1 MPYYISDSAYGC
13 SGWATIKKDGSVLGC
28 HKTKQAAINQMV
40 ALSTKEGIEPGG
52 ERNYHDGK
60 SAGPSKPAPKKDQ
73 IKGSKKNPKGSA
85 SGSGNK
91 IKLSDRTE
99 TTLKNKADEH
109 NEKMRERN
117 RPDWTRVRLGALKA
131 AYRRGAGAYST
142 SHRPG
147 ISRSAWAFARVNAFL
162 FLARTGRPKRKAY
175 VQDNDLLHPDH
186 PRRTKR
192 DVRAV
197 TVPEYVQQS
206 AKRGLK
212 LYREGK
218 GGKGLT
224 EGTLREARAMAR
236 GQMSDDKV
244 IRANAWAARHK
255 VDLQRPKNNDP
266 DNREWPGPGAVA
278 HYLWGIDPLDPEPA
292 RKWFSSQAEK
302 IKGER
307 AQMST
312 VEVRQV
318 QVQDLELREEG
329 NGRSFSGYA
338 AVFNSDSEPLPFIEQ
353 IRPGAF
359 ERTLSSRNQIKMFVN
374 HEDTMV
380 LASTR
385 AGTLRL
391 KEDSQ
396 GLRVDA
402 DLPDTTYA
410 KDLAVL
416 MKRGDVDSM
425 SFGFHVPSGTDEW
438 STDGQRRYLN
448 EIALREVS
456 IVTGFPAYEA
466 TSATIR
472 KATLLAQRT
481 ETDAELL
488 AEALTALEAGDILD
502 NDQASLLKQVVERQS
517 EQDDV
522 EAEEPDETVG
532 LLRDKLDLIAKTF

>member
-1 MPYYISDSAYGC
+1 MPYFITDDAYGC
-13 SGWATIKKDGSVLGC
+13 SGWATIKNDGEVLGC
-28 HKTKQAAINQMV
+28 HKTKQAAIDQMV
-40 ALSTKEGIEPGG
+40 ALSMAEDIEPGG
-52 ERNYHDGK
+52 ERSYHG
-60 SAGPSKPAPKKDQ
+60 GTPAPKEDQ
-73 IKGSKKNPKGSA
+73 IKGSKKNPEGSA
-85 SGSGNK
+85 SGSGDS
-91 IKLSDRTE
+91 IKLSAKTE

-117 RPDWTRVRLGALKA
+117 RPEWTRVRLGALKA
-131 AYRRGAGAYST
+131 VYRRGAGAYST

-147 ISRSAWAFARVNAFL
+147 VSRGAWAFARVNAFL
-162 FLARTGRPKRKAY
+162 FLARTGRPQRKTY

-197 TVPEYVQQS
+197 SVPEYVQEA

-236 GQMSDDKV
+236 GRMSEDKV

-278 HYLWGIDPLDPEPA
+278 HYLWGIDPLNPEPA
-292 RKWFSSQAEK
+292 RKWLSKQAEK

-307 AQMST
+307 GQMST
-312 VEVRQV
+312 VEMRQV
-318 QVQDLELREEG
+318 QVQDLELREESG
-329 NGRSFSGYA
+329 GRSFSGYA

-391 KEDSQ
+391 KEDSR

-402 DLPDTTYA
+402 DLPETSYA

-425 SFGFHVPSGTDEW
+425 SFGFHVPAGTDEW
-438 STDGQRRYLN
+438 SSDGQRRYLN

-488 AEALTALEAGDILD
+488 AEALTVLEAGETLD
-502 NDQASLLKQVVERQS
+502 SDQANLLIQVVQRQS
-517 EQDDV
+517 DQPEP
-522 EAEEPDETVG
+522 APEETDETVG
-532 LLRDKLDLIAKTF
+532 LLRDKLELIAKTF